1 MSSPWVRGNLA
12 QTSTLLFFSG
22 LTWLVGLFTS
32 NLKDTWLDLARV
44 AACSGSGITFKGR
57 ARLAFSQKNTKG
69 GCTPWLPSKT
79 YYCSLCSSLFQL
91 FSFHNAAASEIT
103 SCSCTRAV
111 SLYFYLCC
119 RSQYDFNSQF
129 VIFFPLST
137 LLQSLDSPSLAWL
150 NCCHPISFSLKLY
163 LFRILN
169 LCVLLSSV
177 YLFILAFSSSILK
190 ILSSS

>member
-22 LTWLVGLFTS
+22 LTWLVRLFTS
-32 NLKDTWLDLARV
+32 NLKATWLDLARV

-129 VIFFPLST
+129 VIFFPLY
-137 LLQSLDSPSLAWL
+137 SPS
-150 NCCHPISFSLKLY
+150 ISGQSFSGLTQ
-163 LFRILN
+163 
-169 LCVLLSSV
+169 LLSPNFFLSKTIPLPHLKSLCSTFFSV
-177 YLFILAFSSSILK
+177 SLH
-190 ILSSS
+190 LSFQFLNT